1 MGQVLVMLDL
11 ILPQWLTGHNG
22 VEAME
27 YNHAGLD
34 AYAAAGR
41 HPGSPG

>member
-27 YNHAGLD
+27 YNHAGLTPTQRPD
-34 AYAAAGR
+34 GTR
-41 HPGSPG
+41 LSG